1 MFEKRKLLCLGNPN
15 DINVASGTPYYI
27 LKYGKDLGLISD
39 PIELDLPRNKIR
51 KYIWNAKQYFKTGKY
66 GGYQYSDEFLSD
78 YQIKFTKKEKKTSQN
93 IYILSH
99 HPFLPLY
106 PWPDNIFVDFYID
119 ATNKQIF
126 NDYGVGATIDEKFK
140 SKVILREKESYKS
153 ANKIICMC
161 KWAED
166 SVINDYGIDPNKVH
180 TVVGGPNLDEKF
192 IRENVQQFCPNEPTE
207 SNPLV
212 IGFIGKDWER
222 KGGKFALE
230 IVKELNNRGIF
241 SILKVIGVPKKNI
254 PNNSF
259 IEYLG
264 FIDKNKDL
272 KKFAKE
278 IKSMHFSTL
287 FSIQEASP
295 RSNLESLRLGV
306 PILSHDIGGIRSTF
320 SQVAYGNL
328 FKPYPSTK
336 EVVNWIVSQINPYIT
351 YCSKRKLLQ
360 KFSKEINW
368 EKEILKIKEIL
379 QND

>member
-1 MFEKRKLLCLGNPN
+1 MFKKRNLLCLGNPN
-15 DINVASGTPYYI
+15 DINLASGTPYYI
-27 LKYGKDLGLISD
+27 AKYGRELGLISD
-39 PIELDLPRNKIR
+39 PLELDLPKNKIQ
-51 KYIWNAKQYFKTGKY
+51 KYIWNAKQYLKTGKY
-66 GGYQYSDEFLSD
+66 GGYQYSEKFLSNF
-78 YQIKFTKKEKKTSQN
+78 QNIFVEQAKKTSEK

-106 PWPDNIFVDFYID
+106 PWPDNFFVDFYID

-126 NDYGVGATIDEKFK
+126 NNYGTGSLIDEKFI
-140 SKVILREKESYKS
+140 SKIILRERESYKS

-192 IRENVQQFCPNEPTE
+192 IRENVQQYCPKEPTE

-222 KGGKFALE
+222 KGGLFALE

-254 PNNSF
+254 PNNNF
-259 IEYLG
+259 IENLG
-264 FIDKNKDL
+264 FIDKNKDFN
-272 KKFAKE
+272 KFAKE
-278 IKSMHFSTL
+278 IISMHFSAL
-287 FSIQEASP
+287 FSINEASP

-320 SQVAYGNL
+320 IKDSYGHL
-328 FKPYPSTK
+328 FKPFPSAK
-336 EVVNWIVSQINPYIT
+336 KVANWIVSQIKPYTT
-351 YCSKRKLLQ
+351 YSSKRKSLQ

-379 QND
+379 GND